1 MLPNHLRRLEHVHLE
16 PRLALIQ
23 HHVHVVL
30 RASRRSRGVGRQ
42 LRTAPFLWGGGV
54 SGASAWRTTIASWSR
69 AARLCAASTF
79 DATPKQQLMKP
90 HSPVTGIPLRLY
102 SRCVH
107 FPSQVRVNG

>member
-42 LRTAPFLWGGGV
+42 LRTAPFLWGGGGERSERV
-54 SGASAWRTTIASWSR
+54 AHHDRFLVAGGSLVR
-69 AARLCAASTF
+69 
-79 DATPKQQLMKP
+79 
-90 HSPVTGIPLRLY
+90 
-102 SRCVH
+102 
-107 FPSQVRVNG
+107 RVNL

>member
-42 LRTAPFLWGGGV
+42 LRTAPCLWGGGERSERV
-54 SGASAWRTTIASWSR
+54 AHHDRFLVAGGSLVR
-69 AARLCAASTF
+69 
-79 DATPKQQLMKP
+79 
-90 HSPVTGIPLRLY
+90 
-102 SRCVH
+102 
-107 FPSQVRVNG
+107 RVNL

>member
-42 LRTAPFLWGGGV
+42 LRTAPFLWGGGERSERV
-54 SGASAWRTTIASWSR
+54 AHHDRFLVAGGSLVR
-69 AARLCAASTF
+69 
-79 DATPKQQLMKP
+79 
-90 HSPVTGIPLRLY
+90 
-102 SRCVH
+102 
-107 FPSQVRVNG
+107 RVNL